1 MVKIKKIDLFKKQK
15 REKTELNNFKHEDR
29 KTTFKSVSFFT
40 FYQLLT

>member
-15 REKTELNNFKHEDR
+15 REKTELYNFKHEDR
-29 KTTFKSVSFFT
+29 KTTFKTVFFT